1 MSSAGDILVDPC
13 CALIPVVKLADKV
26 GLYDSEQAAMNR
38 AIERHIK
45 RDKMRR
51 LGEWKLLL
59 LGPGESGKSTF
70 LKQMRII
77 HGAGYSEKD
86 RLQFL
91 GTVFRN
97 VYAIM
102 QSLIH
107 AMELLEIDYAD
118 ARSQVVPCDIF

>member
-1 MSSAGDILVDPC
+1 M
-13 CALIPVVKLADKV
+13 

-38 AIERHIK
+38 AIERQTK
-45 RDKMRR
+45 REEKRK

-77 HGAGYSEKD
+77 HGTGYGKRD
-86 RLQFL
+86 RLQFA
-91 GTVFRN
+91 GTVFQN

-107 AMELLEIDYAD
+107 AMELLEIDYAH
-118 ARSQVVPCDIF
+118 AQSQ